1 MIDRID
7 LTIIFNYEK
16 VVPFFF
22 FCNFK
27 IRSYIYIFV
36 LKYYLK
42 FKIKKKKKKKKK
54 KKMINEIIDKNFL

>member
-27 IRSYIYIFV
+27 IRSY
-36 LKYYLK
+36 
-42 FKIKKKKKKKKK
+42 KKKKKKKKK
-54 KKMINEIIDKNFL
+54 KKND